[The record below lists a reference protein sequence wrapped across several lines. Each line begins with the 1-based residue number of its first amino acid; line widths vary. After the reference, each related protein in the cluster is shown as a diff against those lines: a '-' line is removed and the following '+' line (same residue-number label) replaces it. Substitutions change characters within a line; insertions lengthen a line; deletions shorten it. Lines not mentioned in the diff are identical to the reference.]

1 MRISAQKDAAWRICG
16 RQNVWRHNLML
27 PDSTNLCVYPHGI
40 GRSCCIPHDF
50 VWLQALNPADL
61 QIQNRADIG
70 TEWCSST
77 EDYAIYRTLSC
88 CSMHRFM
95 QYISHFT
102 VALLLNRYKIVRILA
117 RNDAALPRIMRY
129 NAHFNAAAYK
139 GLCNISHTLLL
150 LKGIKMCSR

>member
-1 MRISAQKDAAWRICG
+1 MFDEREIKRETYDDQIMYKLNRVIQMRTFRITLSSFLKNCCLVRGKCTVKVYMRISAQKDAAWRIG
-16 RQNVWRHNLML
+16 ARQNVWRHNLML

-77 EDYAIYRTLSC
+77 EDYAIYRTL
-88 CSMHRFM
+88 
-95 QYISHFT
+95 
-102 VALLLNRYKIVRILA
+102 
-117 RNDAALPRIMRY
+117 
-129 NAHFNAAAYK
+129 
-139 GLCNISHTLLL
+139 
-150 LKGIKMCSR
+150 